1 LIHKIEHIFFLP
13 HLSLPLLLSSL
24 PPLRAPN
31 PDYSM
36 TVEER
41 RAANIQRAKL
51 IYEELQKSGEKID
64 EAVLSSY
71 LNGAYS
77 IHIAPRLT

>member
-1 LIHKIEHIFFLP
+1 V
-13 HLSLPLLLSSL
+13 LSILFASSL
-24 PPLRAPN
+24 PPLHTSLSPLRAPN

-51 IYEELQKSGEKID
+51 IYEEFQKSGELID
-64 EAVLSSY
+64 EFVLSTY
-71 LNGAYS
+71 MNGAHS
-77 IHIAPRLT
+77 THIASLLT